1 MDDYVIKDPTVV
13 NARELYKNNSNIV
26 FKAIAFQEYDDDFV
40 TVPDGRYSL
49 EYLGDSQEIFYL
61 FNSDDKWTGIVLYLK
76 FYKSRD
82 YPRGVIPAEN
92 PIPIKYNL
100 PEDLQGVKYTLISQ
114 KGKYEI
120 IPPKKLLIVT
130 NYQERIF
137 SFFSTKIQKN
147 VQFTSYPSYIP
158 SQEEIAKSQGTV
170 VSGNT
175 NQPIKGAT
183 IEKTD

>member
-1 MDDYVIKDPTVV
+1 MQD
-13 NARELYKNNSNIV
+13 E
-26 FKAIAFQEYDDDFV
+26 
-40 TVPDGRYSL
+40 
-49 EYLGDSQEIFYL
+49 
-61 FNSDDKWTGIVLYLK
+61 
-76 FYKSRD
+76 
-82 YPRGVIPAEN
+82 
-92 PIPIKYNL
+92 
-100 PEDLQGVKYTLISQ
+100 KYTLISK

-120 IPPKKLLIVT
+120 IDPKKLVIRSD
-130 NYQERIF
+130 YQERIF

-158 SQEEIAKSQGTV
+158 SQEEMTKSQGTV